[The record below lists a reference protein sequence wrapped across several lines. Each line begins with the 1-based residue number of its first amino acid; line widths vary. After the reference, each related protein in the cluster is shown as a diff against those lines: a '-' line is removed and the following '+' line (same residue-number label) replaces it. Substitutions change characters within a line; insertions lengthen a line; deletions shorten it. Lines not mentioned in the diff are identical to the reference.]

1 MGPTSRRVLSAAVF
15 LGAAALAL
23 TLLPGFSTWLTWRE
37 LAQTAQADAASWS
50 RQASPWHWTVRR
62 PEDLVAG
69 RVFGEVS
76 QATSPDGLVLRTEES
91 SPFEMGLPLARTAD
105 LAHAGR
111 VQILMKPEAPVS
123 VQLVVREHL
132 DGPAF
137 VSDPVLG
144 ATDLALDTPSLTWS
158 ADGHPSVPPT
168 RAAMLRLRLQLQ
180 PGKAVVF
187 SGASLEPMLP
197 VVRPVPGTPARARS
211 LGAWIDAAGHLDAR
225 QIPWLVPAASLRAE
239 SLLHWRD
246 RARDAIP
253 AAIVGSGAPHPGLP
267 AWASQ
272 RLAAVLVIFYVLGLI
287 WLWRRPPARPGLR
300 AGLETAGLLA
310 GPLWLVAGL
319 HFGTVDIPLPAIAC
333 VAALA
338 FGALLAWRDRHAPY
352 GLRPATGAERWL
364 TPLLLLP
371 VAIVLAMGAE
381 RAWTAPDQLRVLTYI
396 AWAFVQQW
404 LLLSLVGRR
413 LHRLMPPAAA
423 MFVTALAFAL
433 LHTPNGALM
442 QMCFIA
448 ELWWAWCY
456 YRGRALVPI
465 AVAHAACALV
475 LEAGLAGGSY
485 LRSLEVSARF
495 FL

>member
-1 MGPTSRRVLSAAVF
+1 MGPTSRRVLAAALFVA
-15 LGAAALAL
+15 AAALAL
-23 TLLPGFSTWLTWRE
+23 TLLPGLSTWLTWRE
-37 LAQTAQADAASWS
+37 LAQTAQADAASWN

-69 RVFGEVS
+69 RVFGEVR
-76 QATSPDGLVLRTEES
+76 QAMSPDGLVLRSEES
-91 SPFEMGLPLARTAD
+91 TPFEMGLPLARTAD
-105 LAHAGR
+105 LIHAGR
-111 VQILMKPEAPVS
+111 LHILMKPESPVA
-123 VQLVVREHL
+123 VQLVVRERL

-137 VSDPVLG
+137 VSGPVIG
-144 ATDLALDTPSLTWS
+144 ATDLALDTPSLSWT
-158 ADGHPSVPPT
+158 ADGHPSMAPT

-180 PGKAVVF
+180 PGKSVVF
-187 SGASLEPMLP
+187 SGASLEPMVP
-197 VVRPVPGTPARARS
+197 VSPPMPGTPPRTHS
-211 LGAWIDAAGHLDAR
+211 LGAWIDAASHLDAR
-225 QIPWLVPAASLRAE
+225 QIPWLVPTASLRAE
-239 SLLHWRD
+239 NLLHWRD

-267 AWASQ
+267 GWASQ
-272 RLAAVLVIFYVLGLI
+272 RLAAGLVIFYVLGLI
-287 WLWRRPPARPGLR
+287 WLWRRQPTRPGLT

-319 HFGTVDIPLPAIAC
+319 HFGTADIPLPAVAC
-333 VAALA
+333 VAALV

-352 GLRPATGAERWL
+352 GLRPANGTERWL
-364 TPLLLLP
+364 TPLLLLS
-371 VAIVLAMGAE
+371 VAIVLAIGSG
-381 RAWTAPDQLRVLTYI
+381 RTWTAPDPLRALSYI

-413 LHRLMPPAAA
+413 LHRLLPPAAA
-423 MFVTALAFAL
+423 MFVTALSFAL

-442 QMCFIA
+442 QMCFIG

-456 YRGRALVPI
+456 YRGRSLVPI
-465 AVAHAACALV
+465 AVAHAACALI
-475 LEAGLAGGSY
+475 LEAALAGGPY